1 MEQNVVEQCIAMR
14 RRMIDTSSLYFGQHR
29 SLNPNNK
36 SEISE
41 EIKHYCGTIFLSHI
55 LVDTDHEIEIKN
67 LMK

>member
-14 RRMIDTSSLYFGQHR
+14 MRMIDTSSLYFGQHR

-41 EIKHYCGTIFLSHI
+41 EIKHYCGTIFSLSYFG
-55 LVDTDHEIEIKN
+55 TNHEIEIKN